1 MPTIHVDPNAM
12 RSLSHRMEQQVH
24 CLLEE
29 EFHLKLSAARLEMAW
44 NGGTA
49 TEYVEQLRDNQ
60 NYLHE
65 LIAELYILAIK
76 LAHHSER
83 WDESDLKWQAL
94 FREL

>member
-1 MPTIHVDPNAM
+1 
-12 RSLSHRMEQQVH
+12 
-24 CLLEE
+24 
-29 EFHLKLSAARLEMAW
+29 
-44 NGGTA
+44 
-49 TEYVEQLRDNQ
+49 
-60 NYLHE
+60 